1 MNDTPAAVKTA
12 DKPKAAKRLHGHSKV
27 TNDMMVCFAITFTA
41 ATMHFVG
48 NMPQKFT
55 DIYNVVLLVL
65 FVFTWIWASCRNG
78 IRGRWPFAVF
88 ASCFWLIPITVISLY
103 ESGPEAFG
111 MSITAYVL
119 SEAFDLMIMTPVN
132 TLGGM
137 VGLES
142 AASAIMFLIF
152 CAVAYLGGM
161 LVSERRRSTKKR

>member
-1 MNDTPAAVKTA
+1 MNDTQAAVKTA
-12 DKPKAAKRLHGHSKV
+12 DNNKNVKRLRGHSRV
-27 TNDMMVCFAITFTA
+27 TEDMMVCFAITFTA

-55 DIYNVVLLVL
+55 DIYNAVLLVL
-65 FVFTWIWASCRNG
+65 FVFTWMWASCRNG
-78 IRGRWPFAVF
+78 MRGRWPFAVF
-88 ASCFWLIPITVISLY
+88 ASCFWLIPVTVIGLY

-132 TLGGM
+132 TLGSL

-142 AASAIMFLIF
+142 TPAAVIFLIL

-161 LVSERRRSTKKR
+161 LARERRRSTEKR